1 MSRSSQFLQMA
12 SAKSETFNS
21 ITSQQ
26 GVDDEPEHPNEFHD
40 VQEARAETDPSQSK
54 QGFQP
59 QVKEKSFSEIS
70 KIFVAKSQ
78 EI

>member
-1 MSRSSQFLQMA
+1 MA

-40 VQEARAETDPSQSK
+40 VQEARAETDPSQAAEGWTGK
-54 QGFQP
+54 P
-59 QVKEKSFSEIS
+59 D
-70 KIFVAKSQ
+70 
-78 EI
+78 